1 MPVIIHKESS
11 WTAEAKQP
19 FVICLK
25 MGQNNPYR
33 KAINWLP
40 AHLHLEGNVISLTNL
55 LCHISLDNT
64 GKNDYTML
72 FVLISPLTFFLI
84 MTSREEWSVSGT
96 ATLFYLEL
104 VRTGYTFDL
113 LNSPGYVCDLLQGC
127 WYNLIPWGRHSFHT
141 RALYLIL
148 RYMPVSFDRLT
159 WVSGFDPIFC
169 LCLQL
174 FH

>member
-1 MPVIIHKESS
+1 MAAGEEWVGLISLFHRKNNSYRDQESAIAVHETHCLYLLQRVFMRVIIHKESS

-25 MGQNNPYR
+25 MGQNNPYK

-40 AHLHLEGNVISLTNL
+40 AHLHLDGNVISLTNL

-64 GKNDYTML
+64 DKKRL
-72 FVLISPLTFFLI
+72 HHVICLISPLTFFLI
-84 MTSREEWSVSGT
+84 MTSKEEWSVKGT
-96 ATLFYLEL
+96 ATPFYLEL

-127 WYNLIPWGRHSFHT
+127 
-141 RALYLIL
+141 
-148 RYMPVSFDRLT
+148 
-159 WVSGFDPIFC
+159 
-169 LCLQL
+169 
-174 FH
+174 

>member
-1 MPVIIHKESS
+1 M
-11 WTAEAKQP
+11 AEAKQP

-113 LNSPGYVCDLLQGC
+113 LNSPGYVCDLLQVAD
-127 WYNLIPWGRHSFHT
+127 IT
-141 RALYLIL
+141 
-148 RYMPVSFDRLT
+148 
-159 WVSGFDPIFC
+159 
-169 LCLQL
+169 
-174 FH
+174 